1 VSVYG
6 ISMANEA
13 AEISDELVDQV
24 AEWLGMKMRK
34 SHIKAKLREIYP
46 DVKICTMMRLITL
59 AKARIVEIFNVD
71 PNEFK
76 GSSVEFYCSIIRD
89 LEAPIKYKLVAQQ
102 RLDILL
108 GLENVVTEDPQQFAQ
123 KIHDAMKEMDSSLAD
138 K

>member
-1 VSVYG
+1 
-6 ISMANEA
+6 MANEA
-13 AEISDELVDQV
+13 VEVSDELVDQV
-24 AEWLGMKMRK
+24 AEWLGMKLRK

-46 DVKICTMMRLITL
+46 DVKICTIMRLITL
-59 AKARIVEIFNVD
+59 AKARIIEIFNVD

-76 GSSVEFYCSIIRD
+76 GLSIEFYSAIIRNPD
-89 LEAPIKYKLVAQQ
+89 SPIKYKLVAQQ

>member
-1 VSVYG
+1 
-6 ISMANEA
+6 MANEA
-13 AEISDELVDQV
+13 VEVSDELVDQV

-59 AKARIVEIFNVD
+59 AKARIIEVFNVD

-76 GSSVEFYCSIIRD
+76 GSSIEFYSAIIRG
-89 LEAPIKYKLVAQQ
+89 EFPVKYKLVAQQ